1 MQSASTAGSAPP
13 AVDAAG
19 RRKVLG
25 AGLVGSSLE
34 WYDFFIYA
42 TAAALVFP
50 AVFFP
55 DSSAVTGTL
64 LSFSTFW
71 AGFLARPIGGIVVGH
86 LGDKFGRKPAVV
98 GCLLLMGIATF
109 TIGVLPSA
117 ATIGVFAP
125 ILLVTMRFLQGF
137 AVGGQWGGLAL
148 LTIESASPKRRGFAG
163 TFAQMGVPLGV
174 ILGNSAFLIVGAVL
188 SEAAF
193 AGWGW
198 RVPFLLSALLIPVG
212 LFVQMRV
219 EETPAFKEAKAE
231 AESRKQGVV
240 QAPLAEAIKTKW
252 RTILLG
258 AGILF
263 VTNAIFYVSIAG
275 VLDYGTRELGL
286 ERNALLAAILVSSTI
301 TIAGILLAGRWS
313 DKVGRRLPTIIGAGL
328 LTLVAFPFFWLID
341 TGSIVL
347 VGVALILGGIGTSL
361 TYGPAAAFLGELY
374 EARMRY
380 SGASLSYQLAAI
392 LISGGT
398 PFITTA
404 LLEAT
409 GTSAAVSGFL
419 FILGLITLFC
429 AIKLPETAPAKL
441 EERRASR
448 PKPSASP
455 ATAEAS

>member
-1 MQSASTAGSAPP
+1 MQSAAKAETG
-13 AVDAAG
+13 VDASA

-25 AGLVGSSLE
+25 AGLIGSSLE

-50 AVFFP
+50 TVFFP
-55 DSSAVTGTL
+55 DSAAVTGTL

-71 AGFLARPIGGIVVGH
+71 AGFLARPLGGVVVGH

-98 GCLLLMGIATF
+98 GCLLLMGTATF
-109 TIGVLPSA
+109 TIGLLPSA

-125 ILLVTMRFLQGF
+125 ILLVTLRFLQGF

-148 LTIESASPKRRGFAG
+148 LTIESAPARRRGFAG

-174 ILGNSAFLIVGAVL
+174 ILGNSAFLIVGALV
-188 SEAAF
+188 SESAF
-193 AGWGW
+193 LDWGW
-198 RVPFLLSALLIPVG
+198 RVPFLLSALLIPIA
-212 LFVQMRV
+212 LFVQMRI
-219 EETPAFKEAKAE
+219 EETPAFKQAKAE
-231 AESRKQGVV
+231 AAKRTEGVES
-240 QAPLAEAIKTKW
+240 APLTEAIKTKW
-252 RTILLG
+252 RTILL
-258 AGILF
+258 ASGILF

-286 ERNALLAAILVSSTI
+286 ERNALLVAILISSALTVG
-301 TIAGILLAGRWS
+301 GILLAGAWS
-313 DKVGRRLPTIIGAGL
+313 DRVGRRLPTMIGAGL

-341 TGSIVL
+341 TGS
-347 VGVALILGGIGTSL
+347 VGLIAVALILGGIGTSL

-409 GTSAAVSGFL
+409 GTSASVSAFL
-419 FILGLITLFC
+419 FVLGLITLFC
-429 AIKLPETAPAKL
+429 AVKLPETAPAKL
-441 EERRASR
+441 EQDAGSGAAATNR
-448 PKPSASP
+448 PASAS
-455 ATAEAS
+455 ASVS

>member
-1 MQSASTAGSAPP
+1 MQSASTAGSAPS
-13 AVDAAG
+13 AVDRAG

-55 DSSAVTGTL
+55 DSTAVTGTL

-98 GCLLLMGIATF
+98 GCLMMMGIATF
-109 TIGVLPSA
+109 AIGVLPSA
-117 ATIGVFAP
+117 ATIGVLAP

-148 LTIESASPKRRGFAG
+148 LTIESAKPERRGFAG

-193 AGWGW
+193 ADWGW

-231 AESRKQGVV
+231 AASRKEGVV
-240 QAPLAEAIKTKW
+240 EAPLAEAIKTKW

-263 VTNAIFYVSIAG
+263 VTNAIFYTSIAG

-286 ERNALLAAILVSSTI
+286 ERNALLGAILVSSAI
-301 TIAGILLAGRWS
+301 TIVGILLAGRWS
-313 DKVGRRLPTIIGAGL
+313 DKVGRRLPTIIGASL
-328 LTLVAFPFFWLID
+328 LTIVAFPFFMLVD

-374 EARMRY
+374 DARVRY

-409 GTSAAVSGFL
+409 GTSASVSGFL

-441 EERRASR
+441 EERRGSKPR
-448 PKPSASP
+448 PSASP
-455 ATAEAS
+455 APAKAG